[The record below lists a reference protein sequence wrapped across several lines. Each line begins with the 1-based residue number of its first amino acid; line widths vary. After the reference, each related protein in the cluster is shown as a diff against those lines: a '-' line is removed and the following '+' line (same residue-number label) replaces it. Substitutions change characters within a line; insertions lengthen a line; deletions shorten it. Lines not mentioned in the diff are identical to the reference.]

1 MIDRS
6 QSDRFL
12 LDNSSTEKSG
22 IDPRGVTTAQ
32 LEAAGHFPDKLT
44 TIIRN
49 HCTDCCAGQLSE
61 VRHCTVT
68 NCSLWP
74 YRMGT
79 NPFRKQNLSEEQR
92 EAKRLKM
99 VEVSKKRKAAA

>member
-1 MIDRS
+1 MIDRME
-6 QSDRFL
+6 SDRIL
-12 LDNSSTEKSG
+12 LDNSSREKSG
-22 IDPRGVTTAQ
+22 TDPRAVTAAQ

-68 NCSLWP
+68 NCTLWP

-79 NPFRKQNLSEEQR
+79 NPFRKRELTEEQKVAAR
-92 EAKRLKM
+92 ERLS
-99 VEVSKKRKAAA
+99 VARAAKAAA